1 LTSEELV
8 DAGLLPIRK
17 DIHDSGS
24 REDEEVRS
32 EDKSGGEEDL
42 ADVDADPNELVA
54 AKSAKSYPPAFVF
67 GESKVTLD
75 LIKEYEA
82 AEFFPVGDARASFDE
97 QVPILE
103 ANEVVVFQDFFTC
116 GLRFPY
122 DFILPSILERF
133 SVKIHQPSPNSLLE
147 LSKFFWTMKTFKCT
161 FSADIFVRL
170 FELVIEKDILKLD
183 DGQYYEAHYACCTFN
198 THKQN
203 SRKRSDPNSA
213 CSLLQDQLPQRL
225 EFVLV
230 LREGQH
236 VQNSWLHRAGISS
249 LLAYRG
255 GNCHLNCS
263 IQLLSSWFQEL

>member
-116 GLRFPY
+116 GLRSPY
-122 DFILPSILERF
+122 DPILPSILERF
-133 SVKIHQPSPNSLLE
+133 SVKIHQLSPNSLLE
-147 LSKFFWTMKTFKCT
+147 LSKFFWIMKTFKCT

-203 SRKRSDPNSA
+203 SRKGLTR
-213 CSLLQDQLPQRL
+213 
-225 EFVLV
+225 
-230 LREGQH
+230 
-236 VQNSWLHRAGISS
+236 
-249 LLAYRG
+249 
-255 GNCHLNCS
+255 
-263 IQLLSSWFQEL
+263 IQLAPCCKTNFPKDWSSYWFYVKVNMSKILGYTGPAYPLYSPIEAVTATCTAPYNH